1 MKKSF
6 ALVGLAAMMLAACG
20 GNAASGTTESATV
33 STDES
38 EITATLTKDAEGKL
52 TAVNIDEVKEGE
64 SKKDAGDDYGMKKPS
79 SIGKEWYEQ
88 VEFLENYILE
98 NGVDAVKLNAD
109 GYAENEDVKSGCT
122 INLKDIMKAVD
133 EANAK

>member
-64 SKKDAGDDYGMKKPS
+64 SKKDAGDDYSMKKLPPS
-79 SIGKEWYEQ
+79 VK
-88 VEFLENYILE
+88 
-98 NGVDAVKLNAD
+98 NGMNRLNSWKTTFWKT
-109 GYAENEDVKSGCT
+109 V
-122 INLKDIMKAVD
+122 
-133 EANAK
+133 